1 MLIKFWKAID
11 GEGTLMTS
19 EIGETPKD
27 GKAQAKADKAYQKD
41 SRPFYQKKPFVLLA
55 VIGIFAISSAI
66 SGGGGSDTKSDK
78 SSTEVAV
85 SDKSST
91 EVAVNEPAIKV
102 TAAQLIKDLEANALA
117 VANTYD
123 DKLVT
128 VTGKLSNID
137 ASGDYF
143 SLEAADFFF
152 VNVTINIDDSFLD
165 TVSGFT
171 KGQTVTVTGKVTGVG
186 EILSYS
192 ITAESIP

>member
-1 MLIKFWKAID
+1 MKFENAVD
-11 GEGTLMTS
+11 GEGTPMTS
-19 EIGETPKD
+19 EMGETPKD
-27 GKAQAKADKAYQKD
+27 GKAQAKADKAYQKA
-41 SRPFYQKKPFVLLA
+41 SHPFYKKKRFILLA

-66 SGGGGSDTKSDK
+66 SGGGGINTKSDK
-78 SSTEVAV
+78 LSTEVAV

-143 SLEAADFFF
+143 SLEGADFSF
-152 VNVTINIDDSFLD
+152 VNVKINIDDSFLD

-186 EILSYS
+186 EILGYS

>member
-41 SRPFYQKKPFVLLA
+41 SRPFYQKKRFVLLA

-66 SGGGGSDTKSDK
+66 SGGDGGGDTKSDK

-85 SDKSST
+85 Q
-91 EVAVNEPAIKV
+91 EPAIKV

-117 VANTYD
+117 AANTYD
-123 DKLVT
+123 DKRVT

-143 SLEAADFFF
+143 SLQGADYSFT
-152 VNVTINIDDSFLD
+152 NVQIFIDDSFLD

-171 KGQTVTVTGKVTGVG
+171 KGQTVTVTGKVTSVG
-186 EILSYS
+186 ELMGYS
-192 ITAESIP
+192 IDAESIP